1 MRNQPLGAVVYGI
14 DLGKTRFDVVGCD
27 VAGQPIQR
35 VKFSRD
41 TILAF
46 FAAAPK
52 ALIGMEACP
61 GAQWMARKLSE
72 LGHTVRIIPA
82 QFVKPF
88 VKSNKN
94 DVRDAE
100 TIAEAVIRP
109 TMRFVEIKPCEQID
123 LQALH
128 RVRDRIVGNRT
139 QLICQMRAFCLE
151 YGIAIRPG
159 TGAFKLDI
167 ARVITDETNDLT
179 LAIRGFSRSFGRSSK
194 SPISDLQPFPDRLKY
209 SQQSMTPPSAHDD
222 PRDRADRRDGSDCRG
237 RRRPTISESA
247 GSRRLARSGAST
259 ELYRGQ
265 NDIAG
270 ISKRGNPYIRR
281 LLIHGARSCMIH
293 LDRSRDRIG
302 MWLKALDGRMHRNKA
317 IVALANKSLESRGP
331 CFAPAHPLRTD
342 RAGTCLS
349 ITFVRLR
356 GPRTDVGTVDRRV
369 VSPVKKSSS
378 LCSYHLLGTMRAH
391 LIMAWLQ
398 QQPTRERPDTFT
410 QAASDSRTKD
420 LATPGRTIHFLRRSP

>member
-41 TILAF
+41 SLLAF

-100 TIAEAVIRP
+100 AIAEAVIRP

-179 LAIRGFSRSFGRSSK
+179 LAIRVLLKELWEELKIADIRLAAVSRQVEVLAAK
-194 SPISDLQPFPDRLKY
+194 
-209 SQQSMTPPSAHDD
+209 HDT
-222 PRDRADRRDGSDCRG
+222 A
-237 RRRPTISESA
+237 
-247 GSRRLARSGAST
+247 RRLMTIPGIGPIGATALIAAVGDGRQFRKARDLAAWLGLVPRQNST
-259 ELYRGQ
+259 GGKTTLL
-265 NDIAG
+265 G

-317 IVALANKSLESRGP
+317 IVALANKIARIAWALLRRPHTLYERI
-331 CFAPAHPLRTD
+331 APAL
-342 RAGTCLS
+342 
-349 ITFVRLR
+349 V
-356 GPRTDVGTVDRRV
+356 
-369 VSPVKKSSS
+369 
-378 LCSYHLLGTMRAH
+378 
-391 LIMAWLQ
+391 
-398 QQPTRERPDTFT
+398 
-410 QAASDSRTKD
+410 
-420 LATPGRTIHFLRRSP
+420 